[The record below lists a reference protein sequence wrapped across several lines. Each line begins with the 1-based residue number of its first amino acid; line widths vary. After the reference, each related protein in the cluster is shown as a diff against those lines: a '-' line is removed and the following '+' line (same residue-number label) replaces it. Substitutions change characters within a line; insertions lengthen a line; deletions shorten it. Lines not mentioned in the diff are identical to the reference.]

1 MHASARAQT
10 QPEKCTQFAIPTL
23 KVKQSVTAYIQTE
36 AYTHT
41 LRNTRISLTN
51 FGKPSL
57 KQTHFCILTV
67 SRLHLVPV
75 GSVGFGKTCSPF
87 VISRKVR

>member
-41 LRNTRISLTN
+41 HSETQGYLL
-51 FGKPSL
+51 P
-57 KQTHFCILTV
+57 ILAN
-67 SRLHLVPV
+67 LH
-75 GSVGFGKTCSPF
+75 
-87 VISRKVR
+87 